1 MQTNWAEKKQQQGYP
16 KLKKY
21 KKVVYEEATDSEP
34 EAEEEEEAVEAEEIE
49 GLEKKPRQ

>member
-16 KLKKY
+16 KLEKY

>member
-16 KLKKY
+16 KQEIY

-34 EAEEEEEAVEAEEIE
+34 EAEEKEEAVEAEEIE
-49 GLEKKPRQ
+49 GIEKNPR